1 MIEKICLFLGNIDKI
16 NRRFLAQWQF
26 TRTDN
31 RDNIL
36 SIRTCVLI
44 ERGNAMQEVYRA
56 AIHKMI
62 DGIQEEGVLV
72 KIYSFIKNLL

>member
-1 MIEKICLFLGNIDKI
+1 M
-16 NRRFLAQWQF
+16 
-26 TRTDN
+26 
-31 RDNIL
+31 
-36 SIRTCVLI
+36 

-72 KIYSFIKNLL
+72 KIYSFIKKLL

>member
-1 MIEKICLFLGNIDKI
+1 MINFCLILGNIDKN
-16 NRRFLAQWQF
+16 NRGILAKWQF